1 MSEDAA
7 IAGIL
12 IVIAIMLGG
21 AVAYHFINEPQIP
34 SYLLELSISPHSHDI
49 GNLTIT
55 NGESYHYNITGS
67 YFNVTLKGFV
77 NYTVL
82 FSFPVVYNNIVN
94 ATVHVYLQ
102 GNISVQF
109 KTNNGSA
116 TPGPIYIS

>member
-1 MSEDAA
+1 MNEDAA

-21 AVAYHFINEPQIP
+21 AIAYHFVSEPEIP
-34 SYLLELSISPHSHDI
+34 SYLLGLSISPHSHDI

-55 NGESYHYNITGS
+55 NGESYHYNISGS
-67 YFNVTLKGFV
+67 YFNVSLEGFV

-94 ATVHVYLQ
+94 TTVHVYLQ
-102 GNISVQF
+102 GNISAQF

-116 TPGPIYIS
+116 MPGPIYIG